1 MGVLPYTL
9 LIVVSILFSNAA
21 IDINNFKGSLVRT
34 DQGEIVNDLYSSNF
48 YFLFKLLLS
57 DQLNL
62 DHLGKEGM
70 TLKMRDLFLMEV
82 KRNLR

>member
-34 DQGEIVNDLYSSNF
+34 DQGEIVIELYSSNF

>member
-34 DQGEIVNDLYSSNF
+34 DQGEIVNDLYSFNF
-48 YFLFKLLLS
+48 FLFKLLLS

>member
-70 TLKMRDLFLMEV
+70 TLKMMDLFLMEV